1 MSQENV
7 EVVRRGQQAFS
18 HGDLSPAEA
27 MVDDDV
33 DWGTLGDFPGLETS
47 YRGPQGLDRW
57 MDAVRAEWESFEVSI
72 DEVIR
77 DEGDVIVI
85 AESLRGRGRESG
97 AEVEMVIFSTYWF
110 REGKITKRR
119 VFTSREQALE
129 AARRPG

>member
-1 MSQENV
+1 
-7 EVVRRGQQAFS
+7 
-18 HGDLSPAEA
+18 
-27 MVDDDV
+27 
-33 DWGTLGDFPGLETS
+33 
-47 YRGPQGLDRW
+47 

-85 AESLRGRGRESG
+85 AERLRGRGRESG